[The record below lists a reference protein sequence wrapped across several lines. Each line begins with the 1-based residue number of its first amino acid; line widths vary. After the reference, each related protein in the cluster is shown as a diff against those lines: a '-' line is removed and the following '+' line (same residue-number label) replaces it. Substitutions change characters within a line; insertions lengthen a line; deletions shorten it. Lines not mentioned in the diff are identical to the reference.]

1 MSDTDKKIAVLDE
14 MILQAEQLKGG
25 IVAELQQIDEVINDC
40 LKQYNASQGN
50 NLESPLN
57 SFKSFLQSTNNTMAT
72 MTNDVK
78 TILANATKI
87 QLMFNQVKSDL
98 S

>member
-40 LKQYNASQGN
+40 
-50 NLESPLN
+50 
-57 SFKSFLQSTNNTMAT
+57 
-72 MTNDVK
+72 
-78 TILANATKI
+78 
-87 QLMFNQVKSDL
+87 
-98 S
+98 